1 MPRVTIV
8 VPAYNAERYLKST
21 LESAITQTF
30 RDIDIVVIDDGS
42 GDATGAS
49 PSLLVTRCGW

>member
-8 VPAYNAERYLKST
+8 VPAYNAERYLKQT
-21 LESAITQTF
+21 LESAITHTF

-42 GDATGAS
+42 GDATGRIA
-49 PSLLVTRCGW
+49 SLLVTGCGW